1 MSAIDVPPERRPDE
15 PQTIAS
21 EVAEGQVDTTETPM
35 RYLAYANRLRT
46 IALATSRYLAYTS
59 GPPPISNRHPFFSV
73 S

>member
-15 PQTIAS
+15 QQTIAS
-21 EVAEGQVDTTETPM
+21 EIVEGQVDTTETSM

-59 GPPPISNRHPFFSV
+59 GPTPLQNKQPFFFV
-73 S
+73 W